1 MFESKT
7 TRIVV
12 MVAGLMVLACFA
24 FITLNQPSP
33 TGASFVTPPPR
44 PQISTP
50 SSGGLGD
57 DDDSDNSTGGDDDAL
72 DKAGIYG
79 QITDLST
86 GRPGQGLE
94 LDINGSIV
102 RTDGDGRYSI
112 TGLNAGNYTI
122 VLLLPTQAVSAESS
136 TQIYLKDKEIVTVDL
151 SYYSEAPP
159 TTVPSPTPTAAPPTS
174 TPQVEPTVEA
184 EAPPTFKHQLNASF
198 SPLIPSSDGSPTVWI
213 NPGHINNE
221 DGVAGTIAID
231 VANVTDLGAFQGTLN
246 FNPKVIEIEDVVL
259 GNFLDSTGRLTNPL
273 VTEIDNTSGE
283 ISFVAFTSGDTA
295 GPNGGGTLAV
305 INFVSKQPGISELEL
320 DDVRLVAR
328 LGKTISAQV
337 GDGQISVTSCFGD
350 LNEDEIIDV
359 GDVQA
364 AAGRVGQELGDP
376 NYVLEF
382 DVNNDRIIDEAD
394 VAIVTDRLAEEC
406 P

>member
-1 MFESKT
+1 MFELKSM
-7 TRIVV
+7 RIILIGV
-12 MVAGLMVLACFA
+12 GLVVLACFVLIA
-24 FITLNQPSP
+24 LNQPSP
-33 TGASFVTPPPR
+33 TDASFITPPARLPTTR
-44 PQISTP
+44 PP
-50 SSGGLGD
+50 GPD
-57 DDDSDNSTGGDDDAL
+57 DDDSNDDNAL

-94 LDINGSIV
+94 VEINGSIV
-102 RTDGDGRYSI
+102 RADSDGRYSI
-112 TGLNAGNYTI
+112 TGLKGGNYTV
-122 VLLLPTQAVSAESS
+122 VLLLPNQAVAAQS
-136 TQIYLKDKEIVTVDL
+136 TTQVYLADKEIVTVDL
-151 SYYSEAPP
+151 TYYSETPP
-159 TTVPSPTPTAAPPTS
+159 TPTPLPTATAAPPTPTS
-174 TPQVEPTVEA
+174 QPEPLA
-184 EAPPTFKHQLNASF
+184 DADPRPKAKAFNAAF

-231 VANVTDLGAFQGTLN
+231 VANVNDLGAFQGTLN
-246 FNPKVIEIEDVVL
+246 FNPKIIEIEDVVL
-259 GNFLDSTGRLTNPL
+259 GNFLDSTGRQTNPL
-273 VTEIDNTSGE
+273 VTDIDNTSGE

-305 INFVSKQPGISELEL
+305 INFVSKQPGVSALEF

-328 LGKTISAQV
+328 LGKSISAQV
-337 GDGQISVTSCFGD
+337 GDGQISVTRCFGD
-350 LNEDEIIDV
+350 LNEDEVIDV

-364 AAGRVGQELGDP
+364 AAGRMGQELGDP

-394 VAIVTDRLAEEC
+394 VAIVTDRLSEEC